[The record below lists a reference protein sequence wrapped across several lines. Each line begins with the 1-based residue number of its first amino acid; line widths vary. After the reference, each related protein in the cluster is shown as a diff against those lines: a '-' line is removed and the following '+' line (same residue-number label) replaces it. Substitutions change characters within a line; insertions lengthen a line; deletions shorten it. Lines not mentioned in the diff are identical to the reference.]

1 MNHQQRK
8 ELVLES
14 LLFSLQLLH
23 KRSNASGANHR
34 PGCST
39 TLYGCCMES
48 VRVFLVFVFFFNQSR
63 DNSHPRNATH
73 EQSTSIQMSASSH
86 PLQTCKSAAAGVQRQ
101 IQSLPALKCCCCW
114 LTVGQRQSISRK
126 PQVANLWTSDRNV
139 CVCVCIPKCKRRQKF
154 QSEAKHMNIPNSVTK
169 VPCMFT
175 KNDTRLWSNHGA
187 CRAWQWQRRA
197 SFKQWTSKGFK
208 YRQQQNWWFTLIE
221 IQWQMQGG
229 EQPTSICNTRKN
241 ALTSKHIQQ
250 FRSNCDQ
257 GITRCETG

>member
-114 LTVGQRQSISRK
+114 LIVGQRQSISRK

-169 VPCMFT
+169 VPCRFT
-175 KNDTRLWSNHGA
+175 K
-187 CRAWQWQRRA
+187 
-197 SFKQWTSKGFK
+197 K
-208 YRQQQNWWFTLIE
+208 
-221 IQWQMQGG
+221 
-229 EQPTSICNTRKN
+229 
-241 ALTSKHIQQ
+241 
-250 FRSNCDQ
+250 
-257 GITRCETG
+257 